1 MHKKRLSEREARH
14 IFKQIVTAVHYCHVN
29 HIVHRDIKV
38 ENILLDS
45 NWRVKLA
52 DFGFSSIYK
61 QGELLDIW
69 CGSPQ
74 YCAPELYKAQLYDG
88 PKVDIW
94 SLGVVLYVLVCGYLP
109 FEAQQFTK
117 LRSQVISGSYKIPF
131 FLSEG
136 TYIFNLRATLCKKGT
151 GPKIDFIKYGSF
163 STFYFFILK

>member
-52 DFGFSSIYK
+52 DFGFSSTYK
-61 QGELLDIW
+61 QGE
-69 CGSPQ
+69 
-74 YCAPELYKAQLYDG
+74 G

-117 LRSQVISGSYKIPF
+117 LRSQVIAGSYKIPF

-136 TYIFNLRATLCKKGT
+136 TFLLSRFIF
-151 GPKIDFIKYGSF
+151 KII
-163 STFYFFILK
+163 

>member
-1 MHKKRLSEREARH
+1 MHKKRLSEREARY
-14 IFKQIVTAVHYCHVN
+14 IFKQIVTSIHYCHLN

-52 DFGFSSIYK
+52 DFGFSSTFK
-61 QGELLDIW
+61 QGELLDVW

-136 TYIFNLRATLCKKGT
+136 IYFLFESDSYIIN
-151 GPKIDFIKYGSF
+151 
-163 STFYFFILK
+163 